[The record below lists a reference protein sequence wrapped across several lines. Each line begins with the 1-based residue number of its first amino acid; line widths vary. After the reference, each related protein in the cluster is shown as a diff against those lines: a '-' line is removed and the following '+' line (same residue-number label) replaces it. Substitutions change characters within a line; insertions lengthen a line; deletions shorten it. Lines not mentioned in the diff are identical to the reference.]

1 MKNIQ
6 IIGLILVVV
15 GSFLPLVHVP
25 IIGNWN
31 YWQLDNRMTMVCWLF
46 LATALAGIA
55 TNKQALVR
63 VSAIGLI
70 VLFVLT
76 IIAVKYQSLNYF
88 NFLIVK
94 ELRELAA
101 GMVKLKYGWFLEFAG
116 ALLLLFT
123 KNKKIN

>member
-31 YWQLDNRMTMVCWLF
+31 YWQLDNRM
-46 LATALAGIA
+46 ATIVYVLIALALMGIVKD
-55 TNKQALVR
+55 KQTLVK
-63 VSAIGLI
+63 SAAVGLI
-70 VLFVLT
+70 LIFGLT
-76 IIAVKYQSLNYF
+76 LIAIKYQSLSYF
-88 NFLIVK
+88 NFLMVDSLK
-94 ELRELAA
+94 ELAA

-116 ALLLLFT
+116 ALVLLFT